1 MDKIIT
7 DIIRSVAYSTGGLFL
22 GAIIMSVILG
32 VTEQIHDG
40 ITISR
45 IKSGYGIGIFF
56 SLFVIMAGFIPA
68 LMYGAPMY
76 SLTRLYGRASFLLSA
91 LIGVAPGIAIYSL
104 SDRASGLLFIIFGL
118 AVGLSTH
125 AIAKATERKQ

>member
-7 DIIRSVAYSTGGLFL
+7 DIIRSMAYSAGGLFL
-22 GAIIMSVILG
+22 GSIIMSVIMG
-32 VTEQIHDG
+32 IAEQIHG
-40 ITISR
+40 GVTISG
-45 IKSGYGIGIFF
+45 IKSGYGVGVFF
-56 SLFVIMAGFIPA
+56 SIFVIMAGFIPA

-76 SLTRLYGRASFLLSA
+76 SLTRLCGRASFLLSA
-91 LIGVAPGIAIYSL
+91 LIGAAPGIAIYFF

>member
-1 MDKIIT
+1 
-7 DIIRSVAYSTGGLFL
+7 
-22 GAIIMSVILG
+22 MSVILG